1 MRYTYMYFHMMKC
14 YSVIKRS
21 EVLIHAV
28 TYMNLENI
36 ILRERSWEQKI
47 TYYDSIYM
55 RYLEYTNPQK
65 QKVDCWGLRE
75 LEGNG
80 ETADG

>member
-14 YSVIKRS
+14 YLVIKRS

-55 RYLEYTNPQK
+55 RYLEYTNP
-65 QKVDCWGLRE
+65 
-75 LEGNG
+75 
-80 ETADG
+80 